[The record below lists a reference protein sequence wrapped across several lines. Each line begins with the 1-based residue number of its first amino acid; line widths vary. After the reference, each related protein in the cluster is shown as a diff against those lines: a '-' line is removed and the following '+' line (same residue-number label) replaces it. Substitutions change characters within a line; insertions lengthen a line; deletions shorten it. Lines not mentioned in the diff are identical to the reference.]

1 MDVFFSPVEKVT
13 ASQIVTQQLK
23 KAIVSGEMEPG
34 TKLPS
39 ERELSSQMKVSRPV
53 IREAMVTLASYGLI
67 TSRQGEGN
75 YVADRFS
82 ESVLGF
88 LGFSNELTV
97 DNYKYFFDCRLLFE
111 RGTAESIIQ
120 NVTKEGIEELKKI
133 NQIFSSEASE
143 EAYIHAEVEFH
154 RGFMKLSENP
164 LIVELYTI
172 VLKFMQI
179 SASYLLA
186 SQSIREEAFLAH
198 NKIIE
203 ALEQKNV
210 EKCIKAI
217 EKHLDIACNNL
228 RIYFA
233 EHES

>member
-97 DNYKYFFDCRLLFE
+97 DNYKY
-111 RGTAESIIQ
+111 
-120 NVTKEGIEELKKI
+120 
-133 NQIFSSEASE
+133 
-143 EAYIHAEVEFH
+143 
-154 RGFMKLSENP
+154 
-164 LIVELYTI
+164 
-172 VLKFMQI
+172 
-179 SASYLLA
+179 
-186 SQSIREEAFLAH
+186 
-198 NKIIE
+198 
-203 ALEQKNV
+203 
-210 EKCIKAI
+210 CI
-217 EKHLDIACNNL
+217 
-228 RIYFA
+228 
-233 EHES
+233 

>member
-82 ESVLGF
+82 ESVLEF
-88 LGFSNELTV
+88 MGFSNELTV
-97 DNYKYFFDCRLLFE
+97 ENYKYFFDCRLLFE
-111 RGTAESIIQ
+111 RGTSESIIR

-133 NQIFSSEASE
+133 NQIFSSEASDE
-143 EAYIHAEVEFH
+143 TYIHAEVEFH
-154 RGFMKLSENP
+154 RGFMKLSKNP

>member
-1 MDVFFSPVEKVT
+1 
-13 ASQIVTQQLK
+13 
-23 KAIVSGEMEPG
+23 
-34 TKLPS
+34 
-39 ERELSSQMKVSRPV
+39 
-53 IREAMVTLASYGLI
+53 
-67 TSRQGEGN
+67 
-75 YVADRFS
+75 
-82 ESVLGF
+82 
-88 LGFSNELTV
+88 
-97 DNYKYFFDCRLLFE
+97 
-111 RGTAESIIQ
+111 
-120 NVTKEGIEELKKI
+120 
-133 NQIFSSEASE
+133 
-143 EAYIHAEVEFH
+143 
-154 RGFMKLSENP
+154 MKLSKNP